1 MKKAFCILAT
11 CILSLSFVLCAEAK
25 TVSPLENA
33 PGSYDLANGEFCAG
47 VEDPATI
54 PEGHFTLTLAL
65 EDRYTTEE
73 IAGLEPG
80 DTVIAG
86 GKEFTVELVIIHG
99 EYDED
104 GDGEYD
110 SSSTFV
116 RDAEKYRDIIDRLEL
131 GVEDASNRE
140 FTPYAYEVCVKD
152 EYDSLG
158 FQMISDT
165 ECHAVIND
173 CTLYTEVGTAEVRLP
188 LPDSFAYY
196 DLSGGEE
203 NGPLPAET
211 FLEDVTTHGS
221 FNPYNTSVR
230 LENGLPVRIG
240 HSDYPEG
247 PNDY

>member
-25 TVSPLENA
+25 TVGPMENA
-33 PGSYDLANGEFCAG
+33 PDSYDPANGEFCAG

-65 EDRYTTEE
+65 EDRYTIEE

-86 GKEFTVELVIIHG
+86 GKEYTVELVVIHG

-110 SSSTFV
+110 GSDTTV
-116 RDAEKYRDIIDRLEL
+116 RGAEKYRDIIDRLEL
-131 GVEDASNRE
+131 DITENPDRE
-140 FTPYAYEVCVKD
+140 IVPYAYEVCVKD

-165 ECHAVIND
+165 ECCAVIND
-173 CTLYTEVGTAEVRLP
+173 CTLFTVVGTAEVRLP

-196 DLSGGEE
+196 YFSAGEE
-203 NGPLPAET
+203 NGPLPAEA
-211 FLEDVTTHGS
+211 FLEDVTAHGS
-221 FNPYNTSVR
+221 FNPCNTSVR
-230 LENGLPVRIG
+230 LENGQPVRID